1 MFISL
6 KQQNTQG
13 TISLTLNPLTETE
26 EFELIPKDSAIKAND
41 VVKGIINTKYNL
53 GELEGSQLKFVKK
66 DAGFCLFN
74 CPANDVFFNK
84 IRFMDINDK
93 DIT

>member
-66 DAGFCLFN
+66 GFCFLN
-74 CPANDVFFNK
+74 CPANEVIFNK

>member
-6 KQQNTQG
+6 KQRNTQG

-66 DAGFCLFN
+66 DANCFFN
-74 CPANDVFFNK
+74 CPANEVIFNK

>member
-1 MFISL
+1 MFISP

-13 TISLTLNPLTETE
+13 TISLTITPFTFTETE
-26 EFELIPKDSAIKAND
+26 EFELIPKDSVIRKND
-41 VVKGIINTKYNL
+41 VLKGIINTKYNL
-53 GELEGSQLKFVKK
+53 GELIRLKFVQKN
-66 DAGFCLFN
+66 AGLCIFN
-74 CPANDVFFNK
+74 CVNDVIFNK